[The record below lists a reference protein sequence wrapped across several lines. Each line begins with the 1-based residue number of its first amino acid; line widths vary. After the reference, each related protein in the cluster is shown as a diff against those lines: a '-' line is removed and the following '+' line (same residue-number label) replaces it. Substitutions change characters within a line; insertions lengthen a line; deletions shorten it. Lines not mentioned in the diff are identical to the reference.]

1 VRRAQGRMPDRLG
14 GPRFALMRAPSRHQP
29 RLCPHCQG
37 PIGRQEDAC
46 WRCGARLRHVD
57 CSGRHPSAAN
67 LRPMRRRRARQRPV
81 TLDVRK
87 TRPADARPS
96 RAEDQ
101 ARRHAERIDAKR
113 RQEQRLRELVAAID
127 VGEDAY
133 RRLCDRL
140 DDFDV
145 RLASVRRRLSTKALS
160 AVMDAEPDRGVLLV
174 THRREE
180 VALAGRERAL
190 GAGPTQAGRGT

>member
-1 VRRAQGRMPDRLG
+1 VRRAQGRMPHRPG
-14 GPRFALMRAPSRHQP
+14 GPRFAVMRAPSRHQP

-101 ARRHAERIDAKR
+101 ARRHAERLDAKR

-145 RLASVRRRLSTKALS
+145 RLASVRRRLSTK
-160 AVMDAEPDRGVLLV
+160 DRPR
-174 THRREE
+174 H
-180 VALAGRERAL
+180 A
-190 GAGPTQAGRGT
+190 